1 MPGYNDKQIINA
13 ARAWNLTVSSI
24 RRDIEISGSPQRCE
38 FRCVVECADH
48 DQYVMENIHGRMV
61 DNKQTITGRLDFLTG
76 QGLCGAN
83 PYIRAAGGKHIIQN
97 DGCFWQMSP
106 YIPGVRLDR
115 PGYAFDGWRGKAMAD
130 FLISLRQTSRNM
142 PEPLLTPPF
151 SILEYIDTLTGR
163 IQAREPRLFEIV
175 TPVVRYVEN
184 YLAPVHDA
192 LPTAFCHGDFHPLN
206 MIWSDN
212 GIQAVIDWEFCGIK
226 PEIYDAA
233 TLIGCM
239 GMETTD
245 ALTGRAAML
254 RIGLTGGIGSGKST
268 VADLFAAQGVPV
280 IDAEVIAR
288 ELVEPGQTALA
299 DIVAAFGAGVLD
311 RQGRL
316 DRVRL
321 RDRVFND
328 PRHRERLEGILHPR
342 IHAIMAER
350 TAAQTTPYVLLVIPL
365 LFEAEQRDL
374 VDRVLVVDV
383 PVALQRARVS
393 ARDQLPPE
401 QIDAIRA
408 LGADPIRKLVTPRV
422 IATVLMLP
430 LLTAMVGRCPRPACA
445 ADRVPRLSAR
455 EIGRASC
462 RESV

>member
-239 GMETTD
+239 GMETPD
-245 ALTGRAAML
+245 ALTG
-254 RIGLTGGIGSGKST
+254 
-268 VADLFAAQGVPV
+268 P
-280 IDAEVIAR
+280 
-288 ELVEPGQTALA
+288 LVTAF
-299 DIVAAFGAGVLD
+299 I
-311 RQGRL
+311 RRL
-316 DRVRL
+316 KIS
-321 RDRVFND
+321 
-328 PRHRERLEGILHPR
+328 GILSDLSWSALPAFMA
-342 IHAIMAER
+342 AIRFGWLSEWLRNRDTEMIELE
-350 TAAQTTPYVLLVIPL
+350 TVYMGLLVNH
-365 LFEAEQRDL
+365 AEGL
-374 VDRVLVVDV
+374 KNIW
-383 PVALQRARVS
+383 
-393 ARDQLPPE
+393 QL
-401 QIDAIRA
+401 A
-408 LGADPIRKLVTPRV
+408 PI
-422 IATVLMLP
+422 
-430 LLTAMVGRCPRPACA
+430 
-445 ADRVPRLSAR
+445 
-455 EIGRASC
+455 EN
-462 RESV
+462 